1 MFMVKTY
8 AELLGKANNPDL
20 LLNQNVS
27 QAFKDSF
34 LDIEPKFPEICFN
47 NKILDFKYVSV
58 YKIKNTKF
66 LNENKINL
74 KKFEKQ
80 LGDMLWTKVSLISE
94 SSEDGRTYFLE
105 VYKKNTDNIL
115 LSDIES
121 KKPYL
126 DHLVIWEDKYGDVIT
141 LPMNSLSH
149 TIITWITWTWKTNL
163 IKSIMLQ
170 IINNTKTTHQSWYK
184 ILYQGLW
191 NEVLEEINKYKS
203 KLNVTD
209 SIVEI
214 KKIWE
219 RNIEEL
225 FENIEKEIENY
236 LNTRKVTDK
245 LFLFLDWF
253 DIFSVEKEN
262 YEKLLDKIEYLMRIW
277 RWYWISVICSSFFI
291 TSQILPWKI
300 TSNCSSYITFKLKS
314 MINGDLLSKNIIW
327 KEWAASIHDN
337 YFWYARLN
345 NYPNDLLYLKFPKSI

>member
-8 AELLGKANNPDL
+8 VELLGKANNHDL
-20 LLNQNVS
+20 LLNQNVA

-47 NKILDFKYVSV
+47 NKILDLKYVSV

-80 LGDMLWTKVSLISE
+80 LWELLQTKVSLISE
-94 SSEDGRTYFLE
+94 SSEDWRTYFLE

-121 KKPYL
+121 KKLYL
-126 DHLVIWEDKYGDVIT
+126 DHLVIWEDKCWDIIT
-141 LPMNSLSH
+141 VPLNSLSH

-170 IINNTKTTHQSWYK
+170 IINNSKATHQSGHK

-191 NEVLEEINKYKS
+191 NEILDEMNKYKS
-203 KLNVTD
+203 NLNIADTV
-209 SIVEI
+209 VEF

-219 RNIEEL
+219 RNVEEL
-225 FENIEKEIENY
+225 LANIDKEIDNY

-253 DIFSVEKEN
+253 DIFSVEKDN

-277 RWYWISVICSSFFI
+277 
-291 TSQILPWKI
+291 
-300 TSNCSSYITFKLKS
+300 
-314 MINGDLLSKNIIW
+314 
-327 KEWAASIHDN
+327 
-337 YFWYARLN
+337 
-345 NYPNDLLYLKFPKSI
+345 